1 MIWYETVLKKGE
13 VCGEFA
19 LNVYMLYQTSPLFAN
34 KRKVAGF
41 FFSYSEWVNI
51 RMVYVPIVYI
61 KKNHDSYNGRVINV
75 LMEVTSSTV

>member
-1 MIWYETVLKKGE
+1 MVWKCVKERGKCVVSLL
-13 VCGEFA
+13 